1 MLVRSLAAAASVLL
15 AVLAAGC
22 GDSSDD
28 DAVPATTEAATGD
41 HNDADVE
48 FAQGMIP
55 HHEQAIEM
63 AELALERAESAEV
76 KDLAQR
82 IKDAQGPEIEEMT
95 GWLESWEEPVA
106 PEGGMSGM
114 DHGADSGMMSDTD
127 MEELEAAEGAA
138 FDALFLSGMIEHHEG
153 AVTMAEAELENGEY
167 EPAKEL
173 AQKIIDAQEA
183 EIEEMKKLQQAGG

>member
-1 MLVRSLAAAASVLL
+1 MRRLLCLTILSLAALAGTACGGDDSDTDAGAA
-15 AVLAAGC
+15 
-22 GDSSDD
+22 
-28 DAVPATTEAATGD
+28 D
-41 HNDADVE
+41 HNNADVE

-63 AELALERAESAEV
+63 AELGLEQAESAEV

-82 IKDAQGPEIEEMT
+82 IKDAQAPEIAEMK
-95 GWLESWEEPVA
+95 GWLESWDEPVE

-127 MEELEAAEGAA
+127 MEKLEGAEGAE
-138 FDALFLSGMIEHHEG
+138 FDELFLAGMIEHHEG
-153 AVTMAEAELENGEY
+153 AVTMAEAEVENGQY

-183 EIEEMKKLQQAGG
+183 EIEEMKKLQQAAG